1 MSDYI
6 IYTDSSCDLPT
17 EALSRMNVKFSSLT
31 FEFNDGSEK
40 DNSLSSGEFYD
51 KLRHGC
57 IAKTSAVNV
66 QTFSD
71 GFESILKKGID
82 ILYLGMSSGLSTT
95 YNSACVAARHLSDKY
110 PCRKIITVDTLS
122 TSAGLGL
129 IVDYISRKRIEGA
142 TIDETARYAEDI
154 KTKICH
160 IFTVDD
166 LGYLKKGGRI
176 SPATA
181 TVGSMLGIKP
191 ILHVNEQG
199 KLVTMGKVRG
209 RHSAILALAKN
220 YETNCSNKNEI
231 IYISHADCQD
241 DADSLSKIINEYNPT
256 SKICITNIGPVI
268 GAHSGPGTLAIFFV
282 GTR

>member
-1 MSDYI
+1 MSNYI
-6 IYTDSSCDLPT
+6 VYTDSSCDLPH
-17 EALSRMNVKFSSLT
+17 EQLEKMKVRFSSLT
-31 FEFNDGSEK
+31 FRLNDNLKVDS
-40 DNSLSSGEFYD
+40 DLSSKAFYD
-51 KLRHGC
+51 ELRAGS
-57 IAKTSAVNV
+57 IAKTSAVNS
-66 QTFSD
+66 QTFLE
-71 GFESILKKGID
+71 GFESILEQGYD

-95 YNSACVAARHLSDKY
+95 YNSACIAAKYLSDKY

-142 TIDETARYAEDI
+142 TIDEAARYTEDI

-166 LGYLKKGGRI
+166 LSYLKRGGRI

-181 TVGSMLGIKP
+181 TIGSMLGIKP

-199 KLVTMGKVRG
+199 KLVAMGKVRG

-220 YETNCSNKNEI
+220 YEDNCSDKNEI

-241 DADSLSKIINEYNPT
+241 DADSLSKAINEYNPA
-256 SKICITNIGPVI
+256 SKISITNIGPVI